1 MFSTY
6 ASSTYQCPYDSTQ
19 KWWSYFELDADT
31 QSTIG
36 FAWKDYDF
44 DSYTGYDYFTV
55 SYYWFG
61 STTDKLL
68 GEVMDPDTFA
78 AHSSPSIMDNGTGS
92 MLYYV
97 VGILFISLVLCT
109 MTNICLCQSRNTKVK
124 YVGVKSY
131 DSQYDDTG
139 DEENAALNN

>member
-44 DSYTGYDYFTV
+44 D
-55 SYYWFG
+55 
-61 STTDKLL
+61 
-68 GEVMDPDTFA
+68 TFA
-78 AHSSPSIMDNGTGS
+78 AHSSPSIMEWKLKKDTGS